1 MKRVISLLLVAV
13 MALALI
19 ACGTTEAPATEAAP
33 AAPADVAMQYK
44 TPAEAKELL
53 NNDAY
58 VFFDIR
64 KAADSSANSVVGALA
79 YDMDAAKEGD
89 AEAGKATMTK
99 ATEGL
104 DKEIVLVCYS
114 GKRYA
119 QAATNALSAIGY
131 DMSKVWTLEGG
142 FTAWSETYPELTT
155 GYVPA
160 EPVELVVGMR
170 TSVVKPIGVYVAD
183 AKGWFEEEGVKVT
196 FEKQD
201 KPAQGYISV
210 EENQFDLYL
219 FAATPMASDT
229 VKGVDNLMV
238 VGGSISEGTEIIGKK
253 GAQKLVNLE
262 DFVGGKKYACLK
274 TETGQVMLKD
284 ALVKGGYTINVD
296 PEKDTTAADAT
307 FVFMADTAAMIAAVK
322 AGEVDYAITN
332 AGYGFSKAAKN
343 ELEVSGYVAQLTE
356 NGTYACCRQVTSKET
371 IAEKRAG
378 LVGFYVAQLR
388 GYQYFLNE
396 ANKEEIG
403 NILSTWTEQPA
414 AELIGQLY
422 GSDTYTPSTIVTVD
436 PQTKATVS
444 LYEAMENA
452 KLVAANDIDWTQYI
466 DTSIYS
472 EALQILQDREPNE
485 QLWKDLRAEFE
496 ANN

>member
-19 ACGTTEAPATEAAP
+19 ACGTTEAPATEAP
-33 AAPADVAMQYK
+33 ATADVAMQYI
-44 TPAEAKELL
+44 TRDEAKTLL
-53 NNDAY
+53 ENDEY

-64 KAADSSANSVVGALA
+64 KAADSSANSIPGALA

-89 AEAGKATMTK
+89 AEAGKATMTE
-99 ATEGL
+99 ATKDL
-104 DKEIVLVCYS
+104 DKKIILVCYS

-131 DMSKVWTLEGG
+131 DMSKVYTLEGG
-142 FTAWSETYPELTT
+142 FTGWSENLPELTT

-170 TSVVKPIGVYVAD
+170 TSVVKPMGVYIAD

-229 VKGVDNLMV
+229 VKGVDNLVV

-296 PEKDTTAADAT
+296 PEKDSTEADAT

-343 ELEVSGYVAQLTE
+343 DLEVSGYVAQLTE
-356 NGTYACCRQVTSKET
+356 TGTYACCRQVTSKET

-378 LVGFYVAQLR
+378 LVAYYVAQLR
-388 GYQYFLNE
+388 GYQYFLDEN
-396 ANKEEIG
+396 NKQEVGEI
-403 NILSTWTEQPA
+403 LATWTEQPA

-436 PQTKATVS
+436 PQTKATVA
-444 LYEAMENA
+444 LFEAMENA
-452 KLVAANDIDWTQYI
+452 KLVAANDIDWTQYF

>member
-33 AAPADVAMQYK
+33 ATADVAMQYI
-44 TPAEAKELL
+44 TRDEAKTLL
-53 NNDAY
+53 ENDEY

-64 KAADSSANSVVGALA
+64 KAADSSANSIPGALA

-104 DKEIVLVCYS
+104 DKKIILVCYS

-131 DMSKVWTLEGG
+131 DMSKVYTLEGG
-142 FTAWSETYPELTT
+142 FTGWSENLPELTT

-170 TSVVKPIGVYVAD
+170 TSVVKPMGVYIAD

-201 KPAQGYISV
+201 KPAMGYTAV
-210 EENQFDLYL
+210 QENQFDLYL

-229 VKGVDNLMV
+229 VKGATNMVV
-238 VGGSISEGTEIIGKK
+238 VGGSISEGTEIIGKI
-253 GAQKLVNLE
+253 GSQKLVNIE
-262 DFVGGKKYACLK
+262 DFVGGKKYVCLK

-284 ALVKGGYTINVD
+284 ALVKAGYTINVD
-296 PEKDTTAADAT
+296 PENDKTEADAY
-307 FVFMADTAAMIAAVK
+307 FSFMADTGSMIAAVK
-322 AGEVDYAITN
+322 AGEADYAITN

-371 IAEKRAG
+371 IADKRAG

-396 ANKEEIG
+396 ENKQEVG
-403 NILSTWTEQPA
+403 DILAAWTEQPA
-414 AELIGQLY
+414 AEMIGQIY
-422 GSDTYTPSTIVTVD
+422 GSETYTPSTKVTVD

-444 LYEAMENA
+444 LFEAMENA
-452 KLVAANDIDWTQYI
+452 QLVKANDIDWTQYI